1 MKRSGM
7 SFIYSCSHVFF
18 KLYLKVRHGYTV
30 EGLENVP
37 KEGGALIASN
47 HVSFLDPPSVCASIP
62 FRQTYFMARDTLYK
76 NKFSAWW
83 LKNSGVIALDR
94 TRGDLAAL
102 KGAVKFLSSGK
113 LVCLFPEGT
122 RSLDGTLQ
130 EPKGGI
136 GFLIAK
142 SGVPVVP
149 AYIKG
154 SYEAWPPGDKRANPH
169 KITLTFGKPIDPS
182 EFSALGKGR
191 VGYEASAALVM
202 NKIADLRDA
211 NTTKLISED

>member
-1 MKRSGM
+1 M

-18 KLYLKVRHGYTV
+18 KLYLLARHGYKV

-37 KEGGALIASN
+37 TVGGALIASN
-47 HVSFLDPPSVCASIP
+47 HVSYLDPPAVCAAIP

-94 TRGDLAAL
+94 TRGDVAAL
-102 KGAVKFLSSGK
+102 KGAVKVLGSGK

-122 RSLDGTLQ
+122 RSDDGTLQ
-130 EPKGGI
+130 DAKGGI

-142 SGVPVVP
+142 AGVPVIP

-154 SYEAWPPGDKRANPH
+154 AYEAWPKGQKRATGHP
-169 KITLTFGKPIDPS
+169 ITLVFGKPIDPA
-182 EFSALGKGR
+182 EFQSLGKGR
-191 VGYEASAALVM
+191 EGYEASASLVM
-202 NKIADLRDA
+202 KKIATIRDA
-211 NTTKLISED
+211 VC